1 MLKKGLTEGF
11 GIEVEDRNEG
21 ESKKKNGWRICP
33 LVSITKNKVTYN
45 GDPREYGR

>member
-21 ESKKKNGWRICP
+21 ESNKKRMED
-33 LVSITKNKVTYN
+33 LST
-45 GDPREYGR
+45 REHNQKQSHL